1 MPVGSMIDDQL
12 WATVIGPG
20 HFNYESGIYKYF
32 RSLRQADP
40 PQYLGVPVTLEVE
53 TEVGVQQAFSSG
65 AVINWSPDTG
75 AELANG

>member
-1 MPVGSMIDDQL
+1 MPVGSYIDAEL

-20 HFNYESGIYKYF
+20 HFNYDSAIYKYW

-40 PQYLGVPVTLEVE
+40 PQYIGVPVTLEIE
-53 TEVGVQQAFSSG
+53 TEVGMQQGFSSN
-65 AVINWSPDTG
+65 AVINWSPETG